1 MKIKKIDDHSTAAE
15 VIVGALVALHDK
27 DKGEP
32 IISFALCDGNI
43 AITACPDLSAEGKP
57 ETETIAVPAPLLLE
71 ELGGDTD
78 MILKTGISKLM
89 LALLGMKPGGEHGD
103 EIRLF
108 STYDPTEGDEEKRS

>member
-1 MKIKKIDDHSTAAE
+1 MKIKKIDDKSTAAE

-57 ETETIAVPAPLLLE
+57 QTETIAVPAPLLLE

-89 LALLGMKPGGEHGD
+89 LALLGMKPGGENGD